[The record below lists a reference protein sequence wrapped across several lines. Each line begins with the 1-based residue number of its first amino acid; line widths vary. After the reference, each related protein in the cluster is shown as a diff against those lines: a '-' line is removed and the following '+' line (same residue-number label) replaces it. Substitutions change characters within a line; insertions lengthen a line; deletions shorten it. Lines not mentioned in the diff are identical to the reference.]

1 MFLVKNSSRHKIHP
15 RKRDAENWWAETGA
29 RNRRPPPNPR
39 RRDRLAKPRIG
50 PPAGISN
57 PHWKSLTERG
67 LAGWGGRIRISIWR
81 NQNPLHLTISLWQPA
96 PSACQEKGARYP
108 QRFAS
113 HWIVRS
119 GQTQLKRAAHQLQ
132 APTSLITR
140 WNLPQAPK

>member
-1 MFLVKNSSRHKIHP
+1 MTEFVGVEPPTRALP
-15 RKRDAENWWAETGA
+15 RFPIWSIPICGNVGGSPTPGNHTAETA
-29 RNRRPPPNPR
+29 
-39 RRDRLAKPRIG
+39 
-50 PPAGISN
+50 
-57 PHWKSLTERG
+57 
-67 LAGWGGRIRISIWR
+67 LAGWGGRIRTSIWR

-132 APTSLITR
+132 APTSLVTR